1 MAVYS
6 MMITRKMANDIV
18 LNKRDFDMRLK
29 SKCISV
35 GDIIRYKVMEN
46 QKEVPHEINSKRFGV
61 LYVDNNDPRVHK
73 DYSVFRFIE
82 IEPEFE

>member
-18 LNKRDFDMRLK
+18 YNRRDFDMRLK

-61 LYVDNNDPRVHK
+61 LYVDNDDPRVHK
-73 DYSVFRFIE
+73 DYSVFRFVE